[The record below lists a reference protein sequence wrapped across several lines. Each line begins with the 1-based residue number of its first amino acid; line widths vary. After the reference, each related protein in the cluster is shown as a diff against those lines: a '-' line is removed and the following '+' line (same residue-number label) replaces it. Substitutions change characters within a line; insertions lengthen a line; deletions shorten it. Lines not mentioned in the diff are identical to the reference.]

1 MKPKQLMMKYAWGI
15 LLAYLG
21 FVTTGLYL
29 FHQYLYGDFELVSF
43 MGLLP
48 LPALVA
54 IGYLYERLV
63 HLKRTLDDQVAERT
77 RELRESEE
85 QYRTLVENISA
96 GIFRITPG
104 DEPRFIEANRAMM
117 EIFGYAD
124 KDEFL
129 STPPSSLFRSEHD
142 ADTFFA
148 SLHEQGDI
156 SGRLFE
162 MQRKDDAHLWAHMS
176 ARLVTEN
183 GTPVSIDGM
192 VEDITRQKKA
202 EHRMMKAFQERETAL
217 QKEQDLRKAVAHRY
231 INPLCIARGYMD
243 YLILEEDLSP
253 RVKQTIW
260 KMRRAVKRIEHSVT
274 TMLRGGEEPDEQP
287 SAAPARSSAGHAAIQ
302 EDMSEKVVL
311 LVDADEAIAD
321 MLSQHIA
328 SLHDSITTCAAFD
341 GEEAITRYRM
351 LLGGDSPPDLVLMDL
366 RFPGSGSTL
375 DGVAAARR
383 ILEIDP
389 DASIYGYT
397 SWCNTVWEQRLREA
411 GVRGVID
418 KTTPLPK
425 LMQKIS
431 DILTA

>member
-1 MKPKQLMMKYAWGI
+1 MNPKSILVKYAWGI

-63 HLKRTLDDQVAERT
+63 HLKRTLDDTVEERT

-85 QYRTLVENISA
+85 KYRTLVENISA
-96 GIFRITPG
+96 GIFRITATDAPA
-104 DEPRFIEANRAMM
+104 FTEANRAMM

-124 KDEFL
+124 KQEFID
-129 STPPSSLFRSEHD
+129 TPPASLFASEED
-142 ADTFFA
+142 ADAFFSA
-148 SLHEQGDI
+148 LREQGYI

-162 MQRKDDAHLWAHMS
+162 MQRKDGTSIWVNMT
-176 ARLVTEN
+176 ARLIEKNDV
-183 GTPVSIDGM
+183 PVSIDGFL
-192 VEDITRQKKA
+192 EDITRQKKA
-202 EHRMMKAFQERETAL
+202 ERRMMKAFQERETAL
-217 QKEQDLRKAVAHRY
+217 QKEHDLRRAVAHRY

-243 YLILEEDLSP
+243 YLILEEDISP

-274 TMLRGGEEPDEQP
+274 TMLRGTETPEQGR
-287 SAAPARSSAGHAAIQ
+287 PATPQSSTVPA
-302 EDMSEKVVL
+302 DMSDRVVL
-311 LVDADEAIAD
+311 LVDADEAIVD

-328 SLHDSITTCAAFD
+328 SLHESITTYQAFD

-351 LLGGDSPPDLVLMDL
+351 LQRSDRSPDLVLVDL
-366 RFPGSGSTL
+366 RFPGSGSSL
-375 DGVAAARR
+375 DGVAVTRK
-383 ILEIDP
+383 LLDIDP
-389 DASIYGYT
+389 DATVYGYT
-397 SWCNTVWEQRLREA
+397 SWCNTPWAQRLCETGA
-411 GVRGVID
+411 VDVID
-418 KTTPLPK
+418 KTMPLPK

-431 DILTA
+431 DILAG